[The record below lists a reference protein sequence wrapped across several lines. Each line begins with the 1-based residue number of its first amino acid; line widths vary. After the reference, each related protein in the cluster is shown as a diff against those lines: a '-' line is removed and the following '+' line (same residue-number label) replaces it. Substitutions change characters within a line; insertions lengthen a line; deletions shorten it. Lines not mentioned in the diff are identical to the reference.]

1 MANLIREHRIVD
13 TNRRALIKYICI
25 SDGTQL
31 ANSTLVDVSTL
42 AYALNANGYIMS
54 SNTHPK
60 SIYRT
65 NISRIKGATN
75 IGSGS
80 TGYLKLQWQGATNS
94 EIIVV
99 DNAST
104 DGSSS
109 FLKNKFNEVEF
120 IWNNENIGFSK
131 ANNLAL
137 KKVTGDYILFL
148 NAIHSYHKFQHMTH
162 HTMKM
167 IYLGE
172 FVPIFLELSNHN
184 HTNL

>member
-1 MANLIREHRIVD
+1 MPNLIREHRIVD

-75 IGSGS
+75 VGSGS

-99 DNAST
+99 SNDSFDYSGEAWGGVGGGTFPNPETSSNGDILIST
-104 DGSSS
+104 VGM
-109 FLKNKFNEVEF
+109 
-120 IWNNENIGFSK
+120 K
-131 ANNLAL
+131 ANDNFTILIEVR
-137 KKVTGDYILFL
+137 KDGRDYD
-148 NAIHSYHKFQHMTH
+148 Q
-162 HTMKM
+162 
-167 IYLGE
+167 GQ
-172 FVPIFLELSNHN
+172 
-184 HTNL
+184 TNDPVAFNRGPAAP